1 MNAAAHAPSAS
12 RPDAAAVAAVLRRA
26 ARAKAAPWLHGEV
39 ARRMVDKLDFIKL
52 TPQRVVEWWGFSGG
66 GGPALAERYPQAERV
81 IVEPTAALQRR
92 SQEVARLP
100 WWSARR
106 WQGRAPRVL
115 LGSDGPPPQAAQ
127 LLWSNMMLHW
137 ADDAPATVA
146 RWFDS
151 LAVDGFVMFSCFGPD
166 TLKELRALYR
176 RLGWAAPG
184 HEFTDMHNIGDLLVE
199 AGFADPVMDMEQL
212 TLTYASAAALL
223 EDLRGLGGNA
233 DGGRSPGLRTPRW
246 RGRLEAELQAL
257 AGADGRLAMSFEI
270 VYGHA
275 FKPVPRVR
283 MAEQASVSLEQMRQM
298 VRKPRER

>member
-1 MNAAAHAPSAS
+1 MNAAARAPSAS

-39 ARRMVDKLDFIKL
+39 ARRMADKLDFIKL
-52 TPQRVVEWWGFSGG
+52 TPQRVVEWWGFSG

-81 IVEPTAALQRR
+81 IVEPTAALQQR
-92 SQEVARLP
+92 SREAARLP
-100 WWSARR
+100 WWSPRR
-106 WQGRAPRVL
+106 WQVGAPQVL
-115 LGSDGPPPQAAQ
+115 LDSVEPPPQAAQ

-146 RWFDS
+146 RWFDC

-176 RLGWAAPG
+176 RLGWPAPG

-212 TLTYASAAALL
+212 TLTYASPAALL
-223 EDLRGLGGNA
+223 EELRGLGGNA
-233 DGGRSPGLRTPRW
+233 SGTRGHGLCTPRW
-246 RGRLEAELQAL
+246 RRRLEQELQSM
-257 AGADGRLAMSFEI
+257 AGADGRLSMSFEI

-275 FKPVPRVR
+275 LKPVPRVR
-283 MAEQASVSLEQMRQM
+283 MAEQSSVSLEQMRQM
-298 VRKPRER
+298 VRKPRDR